1 MVDNLKHPAQG
12 SKYDKIFR
20 ENMQGTLP
28 SIIEHVLSLHIT
40 TMEELADDVQFTKE
54 RKTDL
59 LKKVKDSDG
68 NMYVLHVE
76 YQTDN
81 YPDMAFR
88 MAEYSIMLQ
97 RKHKLPVSQ
106 FVIYIGSGKPTMKT
120 CIHSKDLKFRYN
132 MTALSS
138 VDYTLFLKSDK
149 IEEKMLA
156 ILGNLASQQSEAVL
170 EQIVHEIEIKS
181 TSELEQGRYFRQL
194 RVLLQLR
201 NLNKKAIKDM
211 ALVGKIFKEE
221 KDILYRRG
229 EIMGEMR
236 GEHKKAMEMALKL
249 KAKNTPVD
257 EIAEL
262 TGLSKK
268 EIQTL

>member
-1 MVDNLKHPAQG
+1 VTQIFTYWNDSGFYQNQLIKAQ
-12 SKYDKIFR
+12 SK
-20 ENMQGTLP
+20 
-28 SIIEHVLSLHIT
+28 
-40 TMEELADDVQFTKE
+40 
-54 RKTDL
+54 
-59 LKKVKDSDG
+59 
-68 NMYVLHVE
+68 
-76 YQTDN
+76 
-81 YPDMAFR
+81 
-88 MAEYSIMLQ
+88 
-97 RKHKLPVSQ
+97 
-106 FVIYIGSGKPTMKT
+106 
-120 CIHSKDLKFRYN
+120 
-132 MTALSS
+132 
-138 VDYTLFLKSDK
+138 
-149 IEEKMLA
+149 EKMLA
-156 ILGNLASQQSEAVL
+156 ILGNLASQKSEVVL

-236 GEHKKAMEMALKL
+236 GEHKKAVEMALKL
-249 KAKNTPVD
+249 KARNTLVD